1 MTTHTIDRIYSR
13 DSATTL
19 SSAAAGW
26 SVAAAI
32 TLVFNAILT
41 IVKDASAPLHDFMQ
55 SLLGHHWITHGIV
68 ILIAF
73 VVLGWALSKS
83 EGVHKLSDATLI
95 GSLVAAAVINGAAI
109 ALWFLFV

>member
-1 MTTHTIDRIYSR
+1 MTTHTFDRAYGR

-55 SLLGHHWITHGIV
+55 SVLGHHWTTHGV
-68 ILIAF
+68 
-73 VVLGWALSKS
+73 VVLIVFLALGWVLSKS

-95 GSLVAAAVINGAAI
+95 GSVIAATVINGAAI